1 MRLWDHLY
9 MGQNADRARARIL
22 KGLRQ
27 GSLLPDTYVI
37 TLPENGKHIFDICP
51 VSLLTRRERQGENL
65 LVLGIAR
72 GYHEAAEVTGR
83 MVDDMYHQTG
93 GFIYGSNVREMRC
106 G

>member
-1 MRLWDHLY
+1 
-9 MGQNADRARARIL
+9 MGSSVYGTKCRPGQSADPERTPPRA
-22 KGLRQ
+22 
-27 GSLLPDTYVI
+27 SLLPDTYVI

-65 LVLGIAR
+65 LILGIAR

-93 GFIYGSNVREMRC
+93 GFDWKAYMDQMAGK
-106 G
+106 

>member
-51 VSLLTRRERQGENL
+51 VSLLTRRERHGENL
-65 LVLGIAR
+65 LILGIAR
-72 GYHEAAEVTGR
+72 GR

-93 GFIYGSNVREMRC
+93 GFDWKAYMDQMAGK
-106 G
+106 

>member
-51 VSLLTRRERQGENL
+51 VSLLTRRENGRGKPADS
-65 LVLGIAR
+65 GIAR
-72 GYHEAAEVTGR
+72 
-83 MVDDMYHQTG
+83 
-93 GFIYGSNVREMRC
+93 S
-106 G
+106 

>member
-1 MRLWDHLY
+1 
-9 MGQNADRARARIL
+9 MGSSVYGTKCRPGQSADPERTPP
-22 KGLRQ
+22 

-65 LVLGIAR
+65 LILGIAR

-93 GFIYGSNVREMRC
+93 GFDWKAYMDQMAGK
-106 G
+106 

>member
-51 VSLLTRRERQGENL
+51 DRKSV
-65 LVLGIAR
+65 V
-72 GYHEAAEVTGR
+72 
-83 MVDDMYHQTG
+83 
-93 GFIYGSNVREMRC
+93 
-106 G
+106 